1 MKKINIFKKIYYSI
15 ANKKYDQMIVESP
28 FKAIGYLAILELLFV
43 LILCG
48 TVAHDIANGSIGG
61 SFDGI
66 YYFVSEYLVV
76 FLYDSIA
83 LTLDTMLVLTIAYYI
98 LRRIIKKRVKYSHI
112 FNLATYAS
120 TLPLLIKYVSY
131 SIFYFVQAFDLR
143 IIKIVYT
150 VLMLLYFF
158 INSKHLPIYEKKE
171 ERDK

>member
-1 MKKINIFKKIYYSI
+1 MKKINIFKRIYYSI
-15 ANKKYDQMIVESP
+15 VNKKYDQMILESP
-28 FKAIGYLAILELLFV
+28 FRAIGYLAILELLFV

-66 YYFVSEYLVV
+66 YYFVSEYFVV
-76 FLYDSIA
+76 FLYDSVA
-83 LTLDTMLVLTIAYYI
+83 LTLDTMLVLTIAYYV
-98 LRRIIKKRVKYSHI
+98 LRRIMKKRVKYSHI

-150 VLMLLYFF
+150 VIMLLYFF
-158 INSKHLPIYEKKE
+158 INCKHLPIYEKKE
-171 ERDK
+171 EGNK

>member
-1 MKKINIFKKIYYSI
+1 MKKINIFKRIYYSI
-15 ANKKYDQMIVESP
+15 VNKKYDQMISESP
-28 FKAIGYLAILELLFV
+28 FRAIGYLAILELLFV

-83 LTLDTMLVLTIAYYI
+83 LTLDTMLVLTIGFYV
-98 LRRIIKKRVKYSHI
+98 LRRIMKKRVKYSQI

-131 SIFYFVQAFDLR
+131 SIFYFIQAFDLR
-143 IIKIVYT
+143 IIKAVYIII
-150 VLMLLYFF
+150 LLIYFV
-158 INSKHLPIYEKKE
+158 INIKYLPIYEKKE
-171 ERDK
+171 EENK